1 MDKEY
6 RKNNILKQ
14 GGFIR
19 RVAWFNIVLQAFFP
33 IAGSMVP
40 VISARA
46 NNEIQSISADFDSRW
61 HIIQKNES
69 LEYIAKKYGSTVNEI
84 KENNLYFVS
93 AENDMPLTVGS
104 KLLIP
109 PKNKWLNSPNHQNES
124 QIKENQ
130 LANIATQAGRFLQNN
145 PNRDSAV
152 ELARSVATR
161 KVNAGIEQWFRQ
173 FGHARV
179 QLNTDKNFSLKG
191 SQFDLLFP
199 LWDQKENLVFNQ
211 TSLHRAD
218 NRTQANLGIGWRHF
232 EPGYML
238 GSNAF
243 FDYDLSRRHARAG
256 LGVEY
261 WRDYLKLSANSYFR
275 LSGWKDSPDFEDYQE
290 RPANGWD
297 IRAEGYLPQ
306 YPQLG
311 AKLAYEQYY
320 GDQVALFGKEN
331 RQSQPHAFTAGLT
344 YTPVPLI
351 TIGAEKR
358 QGKSGKNEDRLNL
371 QINYQFGVPW
381 RQQISSD
388 AVSRLRSLANNRYG
402 LVDRNNH
409 IVLEYQKKEVIWF
422 HLDQTISGYAGEE
435 KPLNISVSAKYG
447 LERIDWELAELTA
460 NGGKIENDGGH
471 YRILLPDYQ
480 YSHTDPTSVA
490 ATGDHKVKNTYSV
503 SAVAIDKKGNRSN
516 PVHMQVIVSSAAINT
531 ANSLFSPEISELAA
545 EGKSTQKLTL
555 TIKDKMNQPVD
566 VNVEEITLKIE
577 SSHKTRGS
585 HSSQVSDFQR
595 IAVGQYAVTVTAGT
609 RTETLT
615 LTPFVRNQALA
626 ATKITVKADVKTA
639 HISEN
644 QLTIEQNSAKADGQ
658 SENRIQLVVNDEFGN
673 PVPDYEVMFS
683 SDDDVDIGKSAI
695 TDKNGIIT
703 MPVKSEVAGSKLI
716 NITVGEHVTQ
726 AEVIFVA
733 DSDTASIQ
741 NSDLTITPAFS
752 VADGQTEQT
761 ITAKV
766 TDKQGNPVSNIKVI
780 FEADNQAVIA
790 TQEVITDEQGIA
802 QTTMTSLKSGT
813 VMVTG
818 TVNHNQNQ
826 TQGKTELVGHKATAL
841 IKEVKTENDLYV
853 ADGKTSV
860 TVSAV
865 VTDENGNPLQS
876 VAVDWKSNRDSNS
889 VEIHQSQ
896 SFTDENGIARTTVT
910 SKKAYEV
917 QITASTN
924 ATSGTSTPIL
934 FKADPDNGEVT
945 DLSQGLQHVASS
957 GSKTEISTKITD
969 QFGNPLPGVEVR
981 WRTDSP
987 DAHVT
992 STSITDENGK
1002 ASTELEADK
1011 AGDIKVWASLSNG
1024 KEISTEITIVADQQ
1038 TAVVTLASEGNKMQA
1053 VADDQDSI
1061 TLIAKVVD
1069 ANQNPLQGIPV
1080 TWHSLSAKN
1089 KLRDNVSDTNDAGE
1103 ARNVISGTRAGTTTI
1118 EAVLQN
1124 KGKKDLK
1131 VTFTAIKLGENN
1143 VNQDDFQINSSF
1155 KLVNQSIVADGSS
1168 KAQAILVLKDKYG
1181 NPVPGYNQKIA
1192 YSSSNN
1198 SSITFHNQQ
1207 ESEPGIYTVLIAGK
1221 QEGTF
1226 PIDARLGQLKFSDS
1240 LGFVANQTT
1249 AEIDTVTVLRTT
1261 ALQADGLENVT
1272 IQAQVKDSNGNT
1284 ALPGVYVGWQTSSGT
1299 LSSPLS
1305 PTNEKGIA
1313 EITLS
1318 SRQAGNARVTAVL
1331 GSGQKTADNP
1341 VTFIAGGVS
1350 GDKSSLEVSK
1360 SIAVTDEDIVQ
1371 VKVIA
1376 RDEHDN
1382 LLTGLQDKIA
1392 IRSTSDLQI
1401 TDAPVFKE
1409 IEYGIY
1415 VADIKGKIAGDTQ
1428 LIAEIGS
1435 TGVKQQAEL
1444 TLTGNSKTAKP
1455 KDAENPIDVTSN
1467 KIIAGNSV
1475 TYSITLMDSN
1485 GNPLGKGIPVFWSA
1499 DAASTLL
1506 QQMTTTDEQGVA
1518 QVTLHRDKA
1527 GTAKVTA
1534 LLSSGGQYLAPAVEF
1549 TPADIDPA
1557 HSTFMADK
1565 RQIGSDAK
1573 EQAIL
1578 TVKLAD
1584 KFGNAISGKT
1594 VNIHLPNLLEGFV
1607 VTPTPMQDNGDG
1619 TYSAS
1624 ATAKNKGSQEIQA
1637 AVEGKSIGQSLT
1649 VSVGAIT
1656 PDLRFANATQQAT
1669 YTKRYAHSQ
1678 KVVDG
1683 GIPTGIRQMWTSSA
1697 DDVAT
1702 VDDSGNVTLWKA
1714 GTATITVQTGTNG
1727 QYHSAKA
1734 SYTLEV
1740 KKAAPQLQHQIKQI
1754 VAAWNDGKNYAVTPS
1769 FANQDVDAQA
1779 LLQQANFSSHNNGV
1793 VKVDKQ
1799 GNLSMVKPGNT
1810 TITIK
1815 TPETNQFTA
1824 STADVAY
1831 VLNKGKVDISFDEP
1845 VVQGWV
1851 GGNSKIQQPFQL
1863 PVHAKG
1869 RWESGNK
1876 EVIEVSRNGLWSR
1889 KGTGSATMTLYV
1901 EQNDYYMSS
1910 HGSYNV
1916 ELYDKPEVDIK
1927 SVEYPNEGKLV
1938 SMSSSENWTPAF
1950 TDDGISITWNALN
1963 SNKYKPINEMR
1974 VQMED
1979 ANSGKLLDY
1988 KDYTYQE
1995 ISSSKLHKTTFVP
2008 KPEYFGISVRIKLT
2022 ARGFIGLN
2030 TVVSSNNLP
2039 VRHLEPDQ
2047 IWSSVQV
2054 RSRYNIVAIFLDHS
2068 EQKTCQGNAFNREH
2082 SIYVDVIDGYIDFGG
2097 KKLLVPMHVS
2107 YKATIRPFDDS
2118 PSVTQDLDKAN
2129 LSGNSYKEA
2138 YQAKVIDGNDSSLLP
2153 AHRLIHSNCWDNHSG
2168 GYRMNLN
2175 VKYAGKEYKYVARH
2189 SYGYGGNGDGVY
2201 DSDGKRV
2208 INIDNKFD

>member
-1 MDKEY
+1 M
-6 RKNNILKQ
+6 
-14 GGFIR
+14 
-19 RVAWFNIVLQAFFP
+19 
-33 IAGSMVP
+33 
-40 VISARA
+40 
-46 NNEIQSISADFDSRW
+46 
-61 HIIQKNES
+61 
-69 LEYIAKKYGSTVNEI
+69 
-84 KENNLYFVS
+84 
-93 AENDMPLTVGS
+93 
-104 KLLIP
+104 
-109 PKNKWLNSPNHQNES
+109 
-124 QIKENQ
+124 
-130 LANIATQAGRFLQNN
+130 
-145 PNRDSAV
+145 
-152 ELARSVATR
+152 
-161 KVNAGIEQWFRQ
+161 
-173 FGHARV
+173 
-179 QLNTDKNFSLKG
+179 
-191 SQFDLLFP
+191 
-199 LWDQKENLVFNQ
+199 
-211 TSLHRAD
+211 
-218 NRTQANLGIGWRHF
+218 
-232 EPGYML
+232 
-238 GSNAF
+238 
-243 FDYDLSRRHARAG
+243 
-256 LGVEY
+256 
-261 WRDYLKLSANSYFR
+261 
-275 LSGWKDSPDFEDYQE
+275 
-290 RPANGWD
+290 
-297 IRAEGYLPQ
+297 
-306 YPQLG
+306 
-311 AKLAYEQYY
+311 
-320 GDQVALFGKEN
+320 
-331 RQSQPHAFTAGLT
+331 
-344 YTPVPLI
+344 
-351 TIGAEKR
+351 
-358 QGKSGKNEDRLNL
+358 
-371 QINYQFGVPW
+371 
-381 RQQISSD
+381 
-388 AVSRLRSLANNRYG
+388 
-402 LVDRNNH
+402 
-409 IVLEYQKKEVIWF
+409 
-422 HLDQTISGYAGEE
+422 
-435 KPLNISVSAKYG
+435 
-447 LERIDWELAELTA
+447 
-460 NGGKIENDGGH
+460 
-471 YRILLPDYQ
+471 
-480 YSHTDPTSVA
+480 
-490 ATGDHKVKNTYSV
+490 
-503 SAVAIDKKGNRSN
+503 
-516 PVHMQVIVSSAAINT
+516 
-531 ANSLFSPEISELAA
+531 AA

-626 ATKITVKADVKTA
+626 ATKIAVKADVKTA

-673 PVPDYEVMFS
+673 PVPDYEVKFS

-695 TDKNGIIT
+695 TDKNGRIT

-716 NITVGEHVTQ
+716 NITVGEHITQ

-741 NSDLTITPAFS
+741 NSDLTITPALS
-752 VADGQTEQT
+752 VADGQTKQT

-802 QTTMTSLKSGT
+802 QTTMSSLKSGT

-826 TQGKTELVGHKATAL
+826 TQGKTELVGYKATAL

-853 ADGKTSV
+853 ADGKTSM

-945 DLSQGLQHVASS
+945 DLSQGLQHVASP

-1069 ANQNPLQGIPV
+1069 ANQNPLKGIPV

-1124 KGKKDLK
+1124 KGKRDLK

-1415 VADIKGKIAGDTQ
+1415 IADIKGKIAGDTQ
-1428 LIAEIGS
+1428 LIAEIGG

-1455 KDAENPIDVTSN
+1455 KDAENAIDVTSN

-1594 VNIHLPNLLEGFV
+1594 VDIHLPNPLKGFV
-1607 VTPTPMQDNGDG
+1607 VTPTLMQDNGDG

-1740 KKAAPQLQHQIKQI
+1740 KKAEPQLQHQIKQI

-1831 VLNKGKVDISFDEP
+1831 VLNKGKVDISFDES
-1845 VVQGWV
+1845 VVRKKRV
-1851 GGNSKIQQPFQL
+1851 NYSLVIQQPKKGL
-1863 PVHAKG
+1863 PSEADYHWENSNDTVIDITSLNHIKG
-1869 RWESGNK
+1869 VK
-1876 EVIEVSRNGLWSR
+1876 
-1889 KGTGSATMTLYV
+1889 KGSTRLTLHV
-1901 EQNDYYMSS
+1901 DDNDYYHASS
-1910 HGSYNV
+1910 GYYDV
-1916 ELYDKPEVDIK
+1916 ELYD
-1927 SVEYPNEGKLV
+1927 
-1938 SMSSSENWTPAF
+1938 
-1950 TDDGISITWNALN
+1950 
-1963 SNKYKPINEMR
+1963 
-1974 VQMED
+1974 
-1979 ANSGKLLDY
+1979 
-1988 KDYTYQE
+1988 
-1995 ISSSKLHKTTFVP
+1995 
-2008 KPEYFGISVRIKLT
+2008 
-2022 ARGFIGLN
+2022 
-2030 TVVSSNNLP
+2030 
-2039 VRHLEPDQ
+2039 
-2047 IWSSVQV
+2047 
-2054 RSRYNIVAIFLDHS
+2054 
-2068 EQKTCQGNAFNREH
+2068 
-2082 SIYVDVIDGYIDFGG
+2082 
-2097 KKLLVPMHVS
+2097 
-2107 YKATIRPFDDS
+2107 RP
-2118 PSVTQDLDKAN
+2118 
-2129 LSGNSYKEA
+2129 
-2138 YQAKVIDGNDSSLLP
+2138 
-2153 AHRLIHSNCWDNHSG
+2153 
-2168 GYRMNLN
+2168 
-2175 VKYAGKEYKYVARH
+2175 
-2189 SYGYGGNGDGVY
+2189 
-2201 DSDGKRV
+2201 V
-2208 INIDNKFD
+2208 INIQSVTHMSNGKVEAGEVWRPVYDDDRLIVKVSASLDKFDKPHNASIALYSNGVVLDNIDVKNIKNVENFEFKPKSDYLNKSIDIIINAEDAFGDISYETLHSHNKCNTVINEVNKFACP

>member
-1 MDKEY
+1 M
-6 RKNNILKQ
+6 KQ

-19 RVAWFNIVLQAFFP
+19 RVTWFNIVLQAFFP
-33 IAGSMVP
+33 IVGGIAP
-40 VISARA
+40 VMSARA
-46 NNEIQSISADFDSRW
+46 DNKIQSIPADFDSRW

-84 KENNLYFVS
+84 KESNLHFSS
-93 AENDMPLTVGS
+93 AEHNTPLTAGS

-109 PKNKWLNSPNHQNES
+109 PKNKWLNSPNHQNEL

-152 ELARSVATR
+152 DLARSMATS
-161 KVNAGIEQWFRQ
+161 KANTGIEQWFRQ

-211 TSLHRAD
+211 TSLHRTD

-331 RQSQPHAFTAGLT
+331 RQSQPHAFTTSLT
-344 YTPVPLI
+344 YTPVPLV

-358 QGKSGKNEDRLNL
+358 QGKSGKNDDRLNL

-381 RQQISSD
+381 LQQISSD

-490 ATGDHKVKNTYSV
+490 ATGDHKAKNTYSV

-531 ANSLFSPEISELAA
+531 VNSLFSPEKSELAA

-566 VNVEEITLKIE
+566 VNVEEITLKVE

-626 ATKITVKADVKTA
+626 AAEITVKADAKTA

-644 QLTIEQNSAKADGQ
+644 QIIIEQNSAKADGQ

-716 NITVGEHVTQ
+716 NITVGEHVIQ

-733 DSDTASIQ
+733 DNDTASIQ
-741 NSDLTITPAFS
+741 NSDLTITPALS
-752 VADGQTEQT
+752 VADGQTKQT

-766 TDKQGNPVSNIKVI
+766 TDKQGNSVSNIKVI

-813 VMVTG
+813 VIVAG
-818 TVNHNQNQ
+818 TINHNQNQ
-826 TQGKTELVGHKATAL
+826 AQVKTEWVGHKATAL

-876 VAVDWKSNRDSNS
+876 VPVDWKSNRDSDS

-896 SFTDENGIARTTVT
+896 SLTDENGIAHTTVT

-917 QITASTN
+917 QITAGTN

-934 FKADPDNGEVT
+934 FKADPGNGEVT
-945 DLSQGLQHVASS
+945 GLSQGLQHVASP
-957 GSKTEISTKITD
+957 GSKTEISTRITD

-981 WRTDSP
+981 WKTDSP

-1011 AGDIKVWASLSNG
+1011 AGNVKVWAILSNG
-1024 KEISTEITIVADQQ
+1024 KEISTEITVVADQQ
-1038 TAVVTLASEGNKMQA
+1038 TAVVTLTSESNKMQA

-1069 ANQNPLQGIPV
+1069 ANQNPLKGIPV
-1080 TWHSLSAKN
+1080 TWHSLSAEN

-1124 KGKKDLK
+1124 KDKANLK
-1131 VTFTAIKLGENN
+1131 VTFTAINLGENN
-1143 VNQDDFQINSSF
+1143 VNQDDFKINSSF
-1155 KLVNQSIVADGSS
+1155 KLVNQSIVADGLS
-1168 KAQAILVLKDKYG
+1168 KAQAILILKDKHG
-1181 NPVPGYNQKIA
+1181 NPAPGYDQKIS
-1192 YSSSNN
+1192 YSSSSNN
-1198 SSITFHNQQ
+1198 RSITFHNQQ

-1226 PIDARLGQLKFSDS
+1226 PIDVRLGQLEFSDS

-1318 SRQAGNARVTAVL
+1318 SRQAGNALVTAVL

-1341 VTFIAGGVS
+1341 VTFIAGSVS

-1360 SIAVTDEDIVQ
+1360 SIVVADEDVVQ

-1382 LLTGLQDKIA
+1382 LLTGLQDKIV
-1392 IRSTSDLQI
+1392 ISSTSDLQI

-1415 VADIKGKIAGDTQ
+1415 IADIKGKISGNTQ
-1428 LIAEIGS
+1428 LIAEIGG
-1435 TGVKQQAEL
+1435 TGVKQQAKL

-1455 KDAENPIDVTSN
+1455 KGSENAIDVTSN

-1475 TYSITLMDSN
+1475 TYSITLTDSN
-1485 GNPLGKGIPVFWSA
+1485 GNPLGKGISVFWSA

-1518 QVTLHRDKA
+1518 QVTLRRDKA
-1527 GTAKVTA
+1527 GTAKVTV
-1534 LLSSGGQYLAPAVEF
+1534 LLSSGGQYSAPPVVF
-1549 TPADIDPA
+1549 IPTDIDPD
-1557 HSTFMADK
+1557 HSTFRADK

-1594 VNIHLPNLLEGFV
+1594 VSIHLPNLLEGFV
-1607 VTPTPMQDNGDG
+1607 VTPTPMKDNGDG
-1619 TYSAS
+1619 TYTAS
-1624 ATAKNKGSQEIQA
+1624 ATAQNKGSQEIQA

-1649 VSVGAIT
+1649 ISVGAIT
-1656 PDLRFANATQQAT
+1656 PDLRFANATQQVT
-1669 YTKRYAHSQ
+1669 YTKRYADSQ

-1683 GIPTGIRQMWTSSA
+1683 GLPTGIRQMWTSSA

-1702 VDDSGNVTLWKA
+1702 VDDSGNVTLLKA

-1740 KKAAPQLQHQIKQI
+1740 KKAAPKLQHQIKQI
-1754 VAAWNDGKNYAVTPS
+1754 VAAWNDGKNYVVTPS

-1793 VKVDKQ
+1793 VEVDKQ
-1799 GNLSMVKPGNT
+1799 GKLIAMKPGNT
-1810 TITIK
+1810 IITIK
-1815 TPETNQFTA
+1815 TPETNQFMA

-1831 VLNKGKVDISFDEP
+1831 VLNKGKVDIYFDEP
-1845 VVQGWV
+1845 VVRTKR
-1851 GGNSKIQQPFQL
+1851 GNNPLVIQQPKKGL
-1863 PVHAKG
+1863 PSDADYHWENSNDTVIHMMPSNHIKMAKKGSTRLTLHVDDSDYYHASSGYYDVEFYDRPVINIQSVTHMSNGKVEAG
-1869 RWESGNK
+1869 EVWSPVYDDDLLSVKVGASLDKFDKPHNVSISLYSNESLLDNIDVKNIKDVEVFKFKPKSDYLNK
-1876 EVIEVSRNGLWSR
+1876 SINIIIKAEDPFGDISYEKSNTSYTVSNLAPEAILGGPLITKSHYAIWYPDESHPRYTYNCLSAVWNHMDIRVRHHSNLDSLLNKHNVLWPAIVIYRAIYISNNEWNTKVFNE
-1889 KGTGSATMTLYV
+1889 GTGENYLY
-1901 EQNDYYMSS
+1901 ETTIEKDCTRNSK
-1910 HGSYNV
+1910 G
-1916 ELYDKPEVDIK
+1916 
-1927 SVEYPNEGKLV
+1927 EYRML
-1938 SMSSSENWTPAF
+1938 
-1950 TDDGISITWNALN
+1950 
-1963 SNKYKPINEMR
+1963 
-1974 VQMED
+1974 
-1979 ANSGKLLDY
+1979 
-1988 KDYTYQE
+1988 
-1995 ISSSKLHKTTFVP
+1995 
-2008 KPEYFGISVRIKLT
+2008 VRI
-2022 ARGFIGLN
+2022 F
-2030 TVVSSNNLP
+2030 
-2039 VRHLEPDQ
+2039 
-2047 IWSSVQV
+2047 
-2054 RSRYNIVAIFLDHS
+2054 
-2068 EQKTCQGNAFNREH
+2068 
-2082 SIYVDVIDGYIDFGG
+2082 
-2097 KKLLVPMHVS
+2097 
-2107 YKATIRPFDDS
+2107 
-2118 PSVTQDLDKAN
+2118 
-2129 LSGNSYKEA
+2129 
-2138 YQAKVIDGNDSSLLP
+2138 
-2153 AHRLIHSNCWDNHSG
+2153 
-2168 GYRMNLN
+2168 
-2175 VKYAGKEYKYVARH
+2175 YAGKIYNYRAVDSHKYE
-2189 SYGYGGNGDGVY
+2189 GDGTGMTKLNPDDWDYKMQSGDYTQYEDVMVRT
-2201 DSDGKRV
+2201 D
-2208 INIDNKFD
+2208 